1 MDLTYKVVAGKYDL
15 DERNIKYIN
24 TFDTLEKALYDVDD
38 KSLTGYPFCEIE
50 VHGVMTDHKFIIDCK
65 NPIYINIRT

>member
-1 MDLTYKVVAGKYDL
+1 MDLTYEVVAGKYDL
-15 DERNIKYIN
+15 DGRNYKYIN

-50 VHGVMTDHKFIIDCK
+50 VHGV
-65 NPIYINIRT
+65 